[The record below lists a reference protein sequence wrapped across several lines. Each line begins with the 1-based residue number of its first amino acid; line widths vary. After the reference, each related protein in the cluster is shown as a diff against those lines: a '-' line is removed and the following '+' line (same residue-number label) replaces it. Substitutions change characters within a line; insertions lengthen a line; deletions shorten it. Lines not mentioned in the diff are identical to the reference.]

1 MARSRPLP
9 VRSRAEVLD
18 AFPTL
23 RQSLLA
29 SFDDCRLKTRWQ
41 IEGVEFDSS
50 AQARGQLFHRYAA
63 EVLRTLWR
71 TGENSMPT
79 EEALVIL
86 YECVSQRDVPDRD
99 VVWLPAKERRI
110 LRKCA
115 IALVYDHAAGM
126 PRQFEMQRL
135 IAVEGTSMEGGDP
148 LKIPLGYPDA
158 RECPYCAGEGRALLT
173 EIDGRTTLASQVR
186 GTVDQVYEGECPTC
200 YGSGWEQTGGMVER
214 IATGRPDAV
223 LAVPPDGLEI
233 LDWKTDRQPPPKG
246 EENDEH
252 RDDAEHVSYG
262 GYFQQRTYGVGALR
276 RWPHVKWVR
285 LREFYVLAG
294 EARWATI
301 HREHMEHIER
311 ELAAE
316 VELLDR
322 ALMGGHKS
330 EIWSPSPGHHCR
342 YCPRSGQCPIPR
354 EERGEG
360 AIGDSAAV
368 AARYGAQAVVAQ
380 QVYKDRIASLKP
392 YVNEFGPVDVRHA
405 KGRLQ
410 WRWKEGT
417 TGKRTFGLHVP
428 EASDRGPED
437 PALASAFE
445 EAKQRK
451 AAA

>member
-1 MARSRPLP
+1 MRSKPLP
-9 VRSRAEVLD
+9 TRTREEVLE
-18 AFPTL
+18 ALPTI

-29 SFDDCRLKTRWQ
+29 SFDSCRLKTRWQ
-41 IEGVEFDSS
+41 IEGVEFDSP
-50 AQARGQLFHRYAA
+50 AQARGQLFHRTAA
-63 EVLRTLWR
+63 EILRTLWR
-71 TGENSMPT
+71 TGNTSMPT
-79 EEALVIL
+79 EEAMAVL
-86 YECVSQRDVPDRD
+86 YEVIAQRDVPDRD

-110 LRKCA
+110 LRKCV
-115 IALVYDHAAGM
+115 IALVHDWATDR
-126 PRQFEMQRL
+126 PREFEMSRL
-135 IAVEGTSMEGGDP
+135 IAIEGTSMEGGEP
-148 LKIPLGYPDA
+148 LKIPLEYPAPD
-158 RECPYCAGEGRALLT
+158 
-173 EIDGRTTLASQVR
+173 
-186 GTVDQVYEGECPTC
+186 
-200 YGSGWEQTGGMVER
+200 GGMVER

-360 AIGDSAAV
+360 AVGSSAAV

-380 QVYKDRIASLKP
+380 RVYKDRVAALKP
-392 YVNEFGPVDVRHA
+392 YVQEFGPVEVRHA

-410 WRWKEGT
+410 WRWKEGS

-437 PALASAFE
+437 HALATAFE

>member
-9 VRSRAEVLD
+9 VRSRDEVLA

-29 SFDDCRLKTRWQ
+29 SFDDCRLKTRWD
-41 IEGVEFDSS
+41 IEGVEFDSP
-50 AQARGQLFHRYAA
+50 AQARGHLFHRFAA
-63 EVLRTLWR
+63 EVMRTLWR
-71 TGENSMPT
+71 TGNTSMPT
-79 EEALVIL
+79 EEAMAVL
-86 YECVSQRDVPDRD
+86 YEVIAQRDVPDRD

-110 LRKCA
+110 LRRCV
-115 IALVYDHAAGM
+115 IALVHDYGTDR
-126 PRQFEMQRL
+126 PREFEMTRL
-135 IAVEGTSMEGGDP
+135 IAVEGTSVEGGDP
-148 LKIPLGYPDA
+148 LRIPLEYPA
-158 RECPYCAGEGRALLT
+158 SEVCPACGG
-173 EIDGRTTLASQVR
+173 S
-186 GTVDQVYEGECPTC
+186 GTVFLDQETLSGLAECETC
-200 YGSGWEQTGGMVER
+200 DETGWMQTGGMIER

-322 ALMGGHKS
+322 ALMGGHRS

>member
-29 SFDDCRLKTRWQ
+29 SFDDCRLKTRWE
-41 IEGVEFDSS
+41 IEGVRFDSP

-63 EVLRTLWR
+63 EVMRTLWR
-71 TGENSMPT
+71 TGETSMPT

-86 YECVSQRDVPDRD
+86 YEIVAQRDVPDRD

-115 IALVYDHAAGM
+115 IALVHDYGTDR
-126 PRQFEMQRL
+126 PREFDMSRL
-135 IAVEGTSMEGGDP
+135 IAIEGTGMDGGDP
-148 LKIPLGYPDA
+148 LKIPLEYPAPD
-158 RECPYCAGEGRALLT
+158 
-173 EIDGRTTLASQVR
+173 
-186 GTVDQVYEGECPTC
+186 
-200 YGSGWEQTGGMVER
+200 GGMVER

-276 RWPHVKWVR
+276 RWPHVQWVR

-322 ALMGGHKS
+322 ALMGGHRS
-330 EIWSPSPGHHCR
+330 EIWKPSPGHHCR

-360 AIGDSAAV
+360 AVGSSAAV

-380 QVYKDRIASLKP
+380 RVYKDRIAALKP
-392 YVNEFGPVDVRHA
+392 YVQEFGPVDVRHA

-428 EASDRGPED
+428 EESDRGPED
-437 PALASAFE
+437 HALATAFE

>member
-9 VRSRAEVLD
+9 VRTRDEVLE

-29 SFDDCRLKTRWQ
+29 NFDDCRLMTRWG
-41 IEGVEFDSS
+41 IEGVSYDSP
-50 AQARGQLFHRYAA
+50 ATARGHLFHRYAA
-63 EVLRTLWR
+63 EVMRTLWR
-71 TGENSMPT
+71 TGETSMPT

-86 YECVSQRDVPDRD
+86 YETVAQRDVPDRE
-99 VVWLPAKERRI
+99 VVWLSAVERRL

-115 IALVYDHAAGM
+115 ISLVYDFAASM
-126 PRQFEMQRL
+126 SREFEMSRL
-135 IAVEGTSMEGGDP
+135 IAIEGTTMGGGDP
-148 LKIPLGYPDA
+148 LRIPLEYPD
-158 RECPYCAGEGRALLT
+158 E
-173 EIDGRTTLASQVR
+173 DGVLI
-186 GTVDQVYEGECPTC
+186 
-200 YGSGWEQTGGMVER
+200 ER
-214 IATGRPDAV
+214 VATGRPDAV

-246 EENDEH
+246 EDDDH
-252 RDDAEHVSYG
+252 RDDAEHVSPR

-276 RWPHVKWVR
+276 KWPHVKWVR

-301 HREHMEHIER
+301 YREHMEHIER

-322 ALMGGHKS
+322 ALMGGHRS
-330 EIWSPSPGHHCR
+330 EVWSPQPGKHCR
-342 YCPRSGQCPIPR
+342 FCPRPGQCPIPD

-360 AIGDSAAV
+360 AIGASRAK

-380 QVYKDRIASLKP
+380 RIYKDRVAALKP
-392 YVNEFGPVDVRHA
+392 HVNEFGPVDVKSA

-410 WRWKEGT
+410 WRWKEGS

-428 EASDRGPED
+428 ETSDRGPD
-437 PALASAFE
+437 DAALARVLDEVKA
-445 EAKQRK
+445 RK

>member
-9 VRSRAEVLD
+9 VRTRDEVLA

-29 SFDDCRLKTRWQ
+29 SFDDCRLKTRWN
-41 IEGVEFDSS
+41 IEGVEFDSP
-50 AQARGQLFHRYAA
+50 AQARGQLFHKVAA
-63 EVLRTLWR
+63 EILRTLWR
-71 TGENSMPT
+71 TGNTSMPT
-79 EEALVIL
+79 EEAMAVL
-86 YECVSQRDVPDRD
+86 YEVIAQRDVPDRD

-110 LRKCA
+110 LRRCV
-115 IALVYDHAAGM
+115 IALVHDYGTDR
-126 PRQFEMQRL
+126 PREFEMTRL
-135 IAVEGTSMEGGDP
+135 IAVEGTSVEGGDP
-148 LKIPLGYPDA
+148 LRIPLEYPASEPCANCATLRADGVGPEH
-158 RECPYCAGEGRALLT
+158 RCPYCN
-173 EIDGRTTLASQVR
+173 
-186 GTVDQVYEGECPTC
+186 
-200 YGSGWEQTGGMVER
+200 GSGWVQTGGMVER

-252 RDDAEHVSYG
+252 RDDAEHVSYQ

-322 ALMGGHKS
+322 ALMGGHRS
-330 EIWSPSPGHHCR
+330 ELWAPTPGHHCR
-342 YCPRSGQCPIPR
+342 YCPRPAQCPIPR
-354 EERGEG
+354 RERGEG
-360 AIGDSAAV
+360 AIGSSREV
-368 AARYGAQAVVAQ
+368 AAQYGAEAVVAQ
-380 QVYKDRIASLKP
+380 TIYKEHVKALKP
-392 YVNEFGPVDVRHA
+392 HVNEFGPVDVRHA

-410 WRWKEGT
+410 WRWKVGS

-437 PALASAFE
+437 ARLAAIMD
-445 EAKQRK
+445 EAKERRT
-451 AAA
+451 AA